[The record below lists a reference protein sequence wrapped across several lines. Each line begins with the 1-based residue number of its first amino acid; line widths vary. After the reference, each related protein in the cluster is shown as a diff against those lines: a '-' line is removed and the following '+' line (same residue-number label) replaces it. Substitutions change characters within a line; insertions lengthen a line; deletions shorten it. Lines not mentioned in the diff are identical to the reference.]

1 MLKNKD
7 NFFETNIII
16 PNINKKRNSKFL
28 KRHEI
33 VHLIV
38 DISLLVVK
46 CAFRIRF
53 NEFIILQNIKSI
65 LLTFLFTYAKIYFV
79 IKKCGCGGTGRR
91 AGLRNQ
97 CQRRG
102 GSSPLIRTNNFLV
115 GTKISFRNE

>member
-53 NEFIILQNIKSI
+53 NDNDKLPKNEKNILKYLLKYANI
-65 LLTFLFTYAKIYFV
+65 
-79 IKKCGCGGTGRR
+79 
-91 AGLRNQ
+91 
-97 CQRRG
+97 
-102 GSSPLIRTNNFLV
+102 
-115 GTKISFRNE
+115 

>member
-53 NEFIILQNIKSI
+53 NVIL
-65 LLTFLFTYAKIYFV
+65 
-79 IKKCGCGGTGRR
+79 KKCYKNKKWLKKT
-91 AGLRNQ
+91 
-97 CQRRG
+97 
-102 GSSPLIRTNNFLV
+102 SEYYKIK
-115 GTKISFRNE
+115 TKK

>member
-53 NEFIILQNIKSI
+53 NVKEN
-65 LLTFLFTYAKIYFV
+65 Y
-79 IKKCGCGGTGRR
+79 
-91 AGLRNQ
+91 
-97 CQRRG
+97 
-102 GSSPLIRTNNFLV
+102 
-115 GTKISFRNE
+115 TKTRVE

>member
-1 MLKNKD
+1 MPENKN

-16 PNINKKRNSKFL
+16 PKINEKWNSKFL

-53 NEFIILQNIKSI
+53 NVVLK
-65 LLTFLFTYAKIYFV
+65 
-79 IKKCGCGGTGRR
+79 
-91 AGLRNQ
+91 
-97 CQRRG
+97 
-102 GSSPLIRTNNFLV
+102 NNKVLERKYSK
-115 GTKISFRNE
+115 TKINVLY

>member
-53 NEFIILQNIKSI
+53 NAVKKTHTNQLYELNNLGKIDIKNFEKNIEKQ
-65 LLTFLFTYAKIYFV
+65 KH
-79 IKKCGCGGTGRR
+79 
-91 AGLRNQ
+91 
-97 CQRRG
+97 
-102 GSSPLIRTNNFLV
+102 
-115 GTKISFRNE
+115 

>member
-53 NEFIILQNIKSI
+53 NERDIIKTIFNNIFLFWKQYDIIIL
-65 LLTFLFTYAKIYFV
+65 
-79 IKKCGCGGTGRR
+79 
-91 AGLRNQ
+91 
-97 CQRRG
+97 
-102 GSSPLIRTNNFLV
+102 
-115 GTKISFRNE
+115 

>member
-1 MLKNKD
+1 MPENKN

-16 PNINKKRNSKFL
+16 PKINEKWNSKFL

-53 NEFIILQNIKSI
+53 NEKK
-65 LLTFLFTYAKIYFV
+65 AKV
-79 IKKCGCGGTGRR
+79 GQKGH
-91 AGLRNQ
+91 
-97 CQRRG
+97 
-102 GSSPLIRTNNFLV
+102 LV
-115 GTKISFRNE
+115 DYV

>member
-53 NEFIILQNIKSI
+53 NGNPLFTIFFKFA
-65 LLTFLFTYAKIYFV
+65 LTFIFFFAIIVNVLFKIKIKCRYSLVVKRDLAKV
-79 IKKCGCGGTGRR
+79 
-91 AGLRNQ
+91 
-97 CQRRG
+97 
-102 GSSPLIRTNNFLV
+102 
-115 GTKISFRNE
+115 

>member
-53 NEFIILQNIKSI
+53 NVEKTNVLKLDIITTQN
-65 LLTFLFTYAKIYFV
+65 
-79 IKKCGCGGTGRR
+79 
-91 AGLRNQ
+91 
-97 CQRRG
+97 
-102 GSSPLIRTNNFLV
+102 
-115 GTKISFRNE
+115 